1 MSLDQTRL
9 TVGRFIAVYVVNFKE
24 LQPCYTLIF
33 VSEILCVVVLR
44 HAYQI
49 ILQNQLKKIAASWNS
64 DNLQS
69 LRVLPF

>member
-1 MSLDQTRL
+1 VM
-9 TVGRFIAVYVVNFKE
+9 
-24 LQPCYTLIF
+24 
-33 VSEILCVVVLR
+33 VLR

-64 DNLQS
+64 DILQS